1 MKKNNKLIFDNTV
14 TIKGL
19 IMSFVLMLLTY
30 SISAAPSPCSITKT
44 NGGGFTTT
52 ITSVTQ
58 SGGLY
63 TIVLTIEHDGCG
75 GPACK
80 ELSHYSIEAD
90 NGTYSNVSWQQIWG
104 DATMTGNIEMSLG
117 NNDPFDGFK
126 LDNVSNIGGGDAGE
140 FTMTYTLTYL
150 QDQQTLAKAGNNYTQ
165 IAAFT
170 EAEFLSVLNCGGVN
184 PPTAV
189 DDNTTTPM
197 NTAVDITEMANDI
210 VGDAALDPTSI
221 TFIPGTEPN
230 PATEGTFTVN
240 PVTGVVTFTPVN
252 GFTGTVTID
261 YSVCDLNSL
270 CDIATITVVITPLT
284 GPTAVDDNATTPM
297 NTAVDITEMAND
309 IEGDAALDPTSITFI
324 PGTEPNPATEGLFT
338 VNPVTGLVTFTPVNG
353 FTGTVTID
361 YSVCDLN
368 SLCDIATITVV
379 ITPLTGPTAVD
390 DNATTPMNT
399 AVDITE
405 MANDI
410 AGDAALD
417 PTSITFIPGTEPN
430 PATEG
435 TFTVHPVTGLVTFT
449 PINGYTGTV
458 TIDYSVC
465 DLNSLCDV
473 ATITVIIPNGT
484 DTDGDGC
491 PDAVDEYPND
501 PERCFDIYYPAAGN
515 GTLAFEDL
523 WPSKGD
529 YDFNDLVIEYRFKT
543 VMSGTNHIVETYSTF
558 IVRAFGAGFENG
570 FGFQLANNSIA
581 SADILSVSGYD
592 IQETYVSLAGNG
604 IEQGQTIPTI
614 IVFDNAYNIMAH
626 PGMGIGVNT
635 EPWAT
640 YVQPDTLNMYMNY
653 TQGTY
658 TYSQLDIP
666 NFNPFIMVSLSR
678 GTEVHL
684 PNYSPTSLANT
695 WQLGTWDDDSDA
707 NAGRYY
713 KTVSNLPWAIH
724 IPEPFE
730 WPIEKQDIVWVHLKF
745 AEWAES
751 GGLLYQDWYK
761 DLPGYRNNS
770 LIYDQP

>member
-1 MKKNNKLIFDNTV
+1 MKKIKNIVFDNAV
-14 TIKGL
+14 NLKGL
-19 IMSFVLMLLTY
+19 LLSFVLMLLIFN
-30 SISAAPSPCSITKT
+30 ISAAPSPCSITKT

-63 TIVLTIEHDGCG
+63 TIVLTIEHNGCG
-75 GPACK
+75 GPTCK

-90 NGTYSNVSWQQIWG
+90 NGTYSNVSWQQLWG
-104 DATMTGNIEMSLG
+104 DATMSGNIEMSLG

-126 LDNVSNIGGGDAGE
+126 LDNASNIGDGDAGE

-170 EAEFLSVLNCGGVN
+170 EAEFLSVLNCGGIN

-230 PATEGTFTVN
+230 PATEGIFTVN
-240 PVTGVVTFTPVN
+240 PVTGLVTFTPVN

-270 CDIATITVVITPLT
+270 CDIATITVVITPVT
-284 GPTAVDDNATTPM
+284 GPTAVDDNTATPM
-297 NTAVDITEMAND
+297 NTSVDITEMAND
-309 IEGDAALDPTSITFI
+309 IVGDAALDPTSITFI

-353 FTGTVTID
+353 FTGTVTVD

-379 ITPLTGPTAVD
+379 IP
-390 DNATTPMNT
+390 
-399 AVDITE
+399 
-405 MANDI
+405 
-410 AGDAALD
+410 
-417 PTSITFIPGTEPN
+417 S
-430 PATEG
+430 
-435 TFTVHPVTGLVTFT
+435 
-449 PINGYTGTV
+449 
-458 TIDYSVC
+458 
-465 DLNSLCDV
+465 
-473 ATITVIIPNGT
+473 GT

-491 PDAVDEYPND
+491 PDDVDEYPTD

-515 GTLAFEDL
+515 GSLAFEDL

-529 YDFNDLVIEYRFKT
+529 YDFNDLVVEYRFKT
-543 VMSGTNHIVETYSTF
+543 VMSGSNHIVETYSTF

-570 FGFQLANNSIA
+570 FGFQLANNNIA

-592 IQETYVSLAGNG
+592 IQEGYVSLAGNG
-604 IEQGQTIPTI
+604 IEQGQAIPTI

-640 YVQPDTLNMYMNY
+640 YVQPDTLNLYMSY

-666 NFNPFIMVSLSR
+666 NFNPFIIVSLSR

-684 PNYSPTSLANT
+684 PNYSPTSLANP

-751 GGLLYQDWYK
+751 GGVLFQDWYK